1 MKRGFLPLALLA
13 GMLTTQSTVASA
25 QADVTV
31 PGGANGANVFC
42 LQAGDI
48 NSGAFVGTY
57 LETGPRTWE
66 ERLKAG
72 TFKLEERKRDD
83 VMVELFDES
92 RAAVIQFDF
101 LNKTVKYKPTSSRD
115 KDGKD
120 RYYILNATDKNGS
133 RDCMTLAAANAA
145 AADADKAAGGGGP
158 GGGRPGGGGGGG
170 AGRPPPN
177 MVIINVPPRTP
188 FDIPPGTILTAL
200 GGPAC
205 PGHPGF
211 FLCPNKFSCAPLG
224 GVCCPGVGACNAGA
238 FCDHYIPNH
247 CILPSDARF
256 CPGTGNQATGIAAH
270 CAPGLTCGTGVCQ

>member
-1 MKRGFLPLALLA
+1 
-13 GMLTTQSTVASA
+13 
-25 QADVTV
+25 
-31 PGGANGANVFC
+31 
-42 LQAGDI
+42 
-48 NSGAFVGTY
+48 
-57 LETGPRTWE
+57 
-66 ERLKAG
+66 
-72 TFKLEERKRDD
+72 
-83 VMVELFDES
+83 MVELFDES

-101 LNKTVKYKPTSSRD
+101 LNRTVKYKPSSSRD

-133 RDCMTLAAANAA
+133 KDCMALAAANAA
-145 AADADKAAGGGGP
+145 AADADKGAGGGGP
-158 GGGRPGGGGGGG
+158 GAGGGGGGRPGGGGGG
-170 AGRPPPN
+170 AGRPAPN

-211 FLCPNKFSCAPLG
+211 FLCPNKFSCAPIG

-270 CAPGLTCGTGVCQ
+270 CRPGLTCGTGVCQ